1 MTDFYLS
8 IDFSKLTPIED
19 MFGGDFEETQQL
31 TVLFEEAE
39 LYLSSFNW
47 CQGIKSVYFGLGVS
61 DIIGIFLFEIL
72 PSESSV
78 DRYFWVVAG
87 DTPPAHLPTV
97 DCPNSVLAL
106 DSYIGRTRR
115 WCESVLAGARLE
127 GKSHVNLAQTAANAR
142 DLMERV
148 RLLDSVILEHYRQG
162 DLVPTRMI

>member
-1 MTDFYLS
+1 MTDSPLN
-8 IDFSKLTPIED
+8 IDFSKLTPIEQ

-31 TVLFEEAE
+31 TALFEEAE

-61 DIIGIFLFEIL
+61 DIIGIFLFEIF

-87 DTPPAHLPTV
+87 DTPPAHLATDNCPT
-97 DCPNSVLAL
+97 SVFAL

-115 WCESVLAGARLE
+115 WCDSVLSGASVE
-127 GKSHVNLAQTAANAR
+127 DKSHVKLAQTTANAH
-142 DLMERV
+142 DLMGRV
-148 RLLDSVILEHYRQG
+148 RLLDSVILEHYRQS
-162 DLVPTRMI
+162 DLIPARMI